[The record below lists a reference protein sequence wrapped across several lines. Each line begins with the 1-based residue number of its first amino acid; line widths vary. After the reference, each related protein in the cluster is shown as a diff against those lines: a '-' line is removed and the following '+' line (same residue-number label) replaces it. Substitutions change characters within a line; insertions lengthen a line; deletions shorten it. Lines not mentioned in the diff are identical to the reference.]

1 MEKLNKVIAGLTE
14 CDRGRERNC
23 EECPYWE
30 FVDYTCVQALRRDAL
45 TVIEALRA
53 ERDDLRKD
61 IEVLLER
68 RSSGD
73 LIRREDALNALKGI
87 IDRTGLDG
95 VAIEVILGV
104 IDSVDAEPVVHAR
117 WEMKSNG
124 YKLALECS
132 HCGNREEFGGDYCR
146 ECGAHMDK
154 EVSDGR

>member
-104 IDSVDAEPVVHAR
+104 IDSVDAEPVVHAH
-117 WEMKSNG
+117 WNCDCCSSCGE
-124 YKLALECS
+124 LA
-132 HCGNREEFGGDYCR
+132 EENYPRCPT
-146 ECGAHMDK
+146 CGAHMDE
-154 EVSDGR
+154 EVVP